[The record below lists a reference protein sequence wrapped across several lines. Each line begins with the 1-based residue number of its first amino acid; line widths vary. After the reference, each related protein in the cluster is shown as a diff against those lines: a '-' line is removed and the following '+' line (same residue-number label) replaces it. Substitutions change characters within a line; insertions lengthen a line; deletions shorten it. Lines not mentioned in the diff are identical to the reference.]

1 MVNQLPL
8 PDIIISTGKISYDNL
23 NEFYKKFTEI
33 IKSNS
38 ARHFINDF
46 QETEENF
53 TIYRNVMVGCSICKM
68 ESIELITFV
77 VDALKEQKN
86 FHVNIVPHPLVK
98 YNYRKL
104 LKFLKTPDH
113 INLSE
118 IGLPFW
124 CQTRI
129 ETVTPDKLKLLKE
142 IGCARLS
149 FGIEHGNEEFR
160 KRWLQ
165 RSTTNALIINNFK
178 NVKDSGIPFSVNN
191 IVGFPHETRELAFDT
206 IRLNRHV
213 DADDRNAYLYTPF
226 HGTPLRVEC
235 EKLGL
240 VKNEDIVQS
249 IVTGESLLDMP
260 QFPKKEVQAIV
271 KTFNMYVKF
280 PESQWPDIK
289 KAEEDSPE
297 GQKIYKELKQEFMDK
312 FFDVKKQAIK
322 GESSNVRK
330 K

>member
-1 MVNQLPL
+1 MYREL
-8 PDIIISTGKISYDNL
+8 K
-23 NEFYKKFTEI
+23 FYKDDMKAEYLYFWADTFFSWKKGE
-33 IKSNS
+33 
-38 ARHFINDF
+38 F
-46 QETEENF
+46 EEF
-53 TIYRNVMVGCSICKM
+53 AEMYK
-68 ESIELITFV
+68 
-77 VDALKEQKN
+77 
-86 FHVNIVPHPLVK
+86 
-98 YNYRKL
+98 
-104 LKFLKTPDH
+104 
-113 INLSE
+113 E

-129 ETVTPDKLKLLKE
+129 ETVTPEKLKLLKE

-149 FGIEHGNEEFR
+149 FGIEHGNEDFR

-178 NVKDSGIPFSVNN
+178 NVKDSGIPFSINN

-280 PESQWPDIK
+280 PES
-289 KAEEDSPE
+289 
-297 GQKIYKELKQEFMDK
+297 
-312 FFDVKKQAIK
+312 
-322 GESSNVRK
+322 
-330 K
+330 